1 MPTLLKPLLA
11 SVGHLRLS
19 MRSLLVLIVFLALV
33 LALVVQQHR
42 AAVRIHSLRSEL
54 VEARAILTAYER
66 MRGLLGDRGIHI
78 LKTAT
83 YIETLSVGQGAGYPR
98 TPTGVD
104 LDKAATDQL
113 RQALLDTH
121 NYSYLDSDDMPVPQ
135 AGFRFRDSNA
145 SLDILVSLEGSNI
158 NSPHI
163 DLFFLINSENGV
175 SQYQGHACVYSKS
188 LNDLLVSVMASGE
201 NHR

>member
-1 MPTLLKPLLA
+1 
-11 SVGHLRLS
+11 

-54 VEARAILTAYER
+54 VEAQAILTAYER
-66 MRGLLGDRGIHI
+66 MHGLLGDRGIHI

-83 YIETLSVGQGAGYPR
+83 RVEILCVGQGAGYPR

-113 RQALLDTH
+113 SQAILDID
-121 NYSYLDSDDMPVPQ
+121 NYSHLDSDDMPVPQ
-135 AGFRFRDSNA
+135 AGFRFRGGNA
-145 SLDILVSLEGSNI
+145 SLDILVSLEGSNV
-158 NSPHI
+158 NSPHV
-163 DLFFLINSENGV
+163 DLFVFINNEDGASE
-175 SQYQGHACVYSKS
+175 YRGHACMYSKP
-188 LNDLLVSVMASGE
+188 LNDLLVSVVASGE
-201 NHR
+201 NLQ